1 MTRHQARHSRAPLQ
15 LASLIIRDRPE
26 PAPRPDQTHGADGG
40 GPADRPDRPV
50 TARLARLARLASR
63 QAIPPPSPPVLAFR
77 LQTSL
82 GFSIANKHRP
92 GQASNGRTSPSAALH
107 TFA

>member
-63 QAIPPPSPPVLAFR
+63 QAIPPPLPTRACV
-77 LQTSL
+77 
-82 GFSIANKHRP
+82 SIANKF
-92 GQASNGRTSPSAALH
+92 G
-107 TFA
+107 FFDCK